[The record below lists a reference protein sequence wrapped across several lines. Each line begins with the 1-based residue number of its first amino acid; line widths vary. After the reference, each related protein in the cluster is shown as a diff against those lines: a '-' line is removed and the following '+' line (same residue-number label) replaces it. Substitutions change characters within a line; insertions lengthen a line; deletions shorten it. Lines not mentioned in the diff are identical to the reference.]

1 MLLQNVFCTRL
12 MPVDRPLKAA
22 FAIFPTQGS
31 RHHKYDTNVCK
42 KGRTPMYTIDFTKPV
57 HIHFIGIGGIS
68 MSGLAEILL
77 KEGFTVSGSDSKE
90 SALTDHLTANG
101 AQIFYGQRA
110 SNIIDG
116 IDLVVYTAAIHPDN
130 PEYAC
135 AKEKNIPM
143 MTRADLLGQIMKN
156 YQIPIAV
163 SGTHGKTTTTSMA
176 SHILLEGGFDP
187 TISVGGI
194 LPAIG
199 GNLRL
204 GHSGTFITEAC
215 EYTNS
220 FLSFFPKISIIL
232 NMDADH
238 LDFFK
243 DIDDIRHSFRKFA
256 ELLPADGTLIIN
268 ADTPEYETIT
278 RELPCNVLTY
288 GLEHDADYTAADI
301 TWDKYGHPS
310 FSVLFRGKKIGSYYL
325 RVPGIHNVS
334 NALAAIAVGRLLDLP
349 DDVIVKGLGS
359 FTGTDRRFQYKG
371 EIGGITIIDDYAHH
385 PTEIEA
391 TLHAAKNYP
400 HQKVWCVFQPHTYTR
415 TKALL
420 PEFAKA
426 LTLADH
432 VVLADIYAAR
442 ETDNLGIS
450 SQDLQKQIQELGT
463 PCEYFPTFDEIESF
477 LLKSCAHGDLL
488 ITMGA
493 GDVVNIGEHLL
504 GK

>member
-1 MLLQNVFCTRL
+1 
-12 MPVDRPLKAA
+12 
-22 FAIFPTQGS
+22 
-31 RHHKYDTNVCK
+31 
-42 KGRTPMYTIDFTKPV
+42 MYQIDFHTPL

-77 KEGFTVSGSDSKE
+77 EEDFRISGSDAKASP
-90 SALTDHLTANG
+90 LTRSLEAKG
-101 AQIFYGQRA
+101 AVIHYGQRA
-110 SNIIDG
+110 SNITDDIDV
-116 IDLVVYTAAIHPDN
+116 VVYTAAIHPDN
-130 PEYAC
+130 PEFAC
-135 AKEKNIPM
+135 AREKNIPM
-143 MTRADLLGQIMKN
+143 LTRAELLGQIMRN
-156 YQIPIAV
+156 YDTPIAI
-163 SGTHGKTTTTSMA
+163 SGTHGKTTTTSMV
-176 SHILLEGGFDP
+176 SHILLEGDCDP

-199 GNLRL
+199 GNIRV
-204 GHSGTFITEAC
+204 GASETFVTEAC

-220 FLSFFPKISIIL
+220 FLSFFPKISVIL

-243 DIDDIRHSFRKFA
+243 DIDDIRHSFRRFA
-256 ELLPADGTLIIN
+256 QLLPADGTLIIN
-268 ADTPEYETIT
+268 VDTPEYESIIKD
-278 RELPCNVLTY
+278 LPCQVITY
-288 GLEHDADYTAADI
+288 GLDHPADYTAEDI
-301 TWDKYGHPS
+301 TWDKYGHAS
-310 FSVLFRGKKIGSYYL
+310 FTVKKNGCKVGSYYL

-334 NALAAIAVGRLLDLP
+334 NALAAIAVGKLLDLP
-349 DDVIVKGLGS
+349 DEVIVKGLGS

-371 EIGGITIIDDYAHH
+371 EVGGITIIDDYAHH
-385 PTEIEA
+385 PTEIAA
-391 TLHAAKNYP
+391 TLESAKNYP
-400 HQKVWCVFQPHTYTR
+400 HEKIWCVFQPHTYTR

-442 ETDNLGIS
+442 ETDDLGIS
-450 SQDLQKQIQELGT
+450 SRNLQKQIQELGT
-463 PCEYFPTFDEIESF
+463 PCDYFPTFDEIESF
-477 LLKSCAHGDLL
+477 LLKSCTHGDLL

>member
-1 MLLQNVFCTRL
+1 
-12 MPVDRPLKAA
+12 
-22 FAIFPTQGS
+22 
-31 RHHKYDTNVCK
+31 
-42 KGRTPMYTIDFTKPV
+42 MYKIDFNHPM

-77 KEGFTVSGSDSKE
+77 EEGFHISGSDAKE
-90 SALTDHLTANG
+90 SALTDALEKKG
-101 AQIFYGQRA
+101 ARIYYGQRA
-110 SNIIDG
+110 SNISGSTDV
-116 IDLVVYTAAIHPDN
+116 VVYTAAIHPDN
-130 PEYAC
+130 PEFAR
-135 AKEKNIPM
+135 AKELGIPM
-143 MTRADLLGQIMKN
+143 LTRAELLGQIMRN
-156 YQIPIAV
+156 YDTPIAV
-163 SGTHGKTTTTSMA
+163 AGTHGKTTTTSML
-176 SHILLEGGFDP
+176 SHILLKGDCDP

-199 GNLRL
+199 GNIRV
-204 GHSGTFITEAC
+204 GQSETFLTEAC

-243 DIDDIRHSFRKFA
+243 DIDDIRRSFRRFA

-268 ADTPEYETIT
+268 ADTPEYQSIT
-278 RELPCNVLTY
+278 EGLSCQVITY
-288 GLEHDADYTAADI
+288 GLENNADYTASDI
-301 TWDKYGHPS
+301 TYDEFGHAS
-310 FSVLFRGKKIGSYYL
+310 FNVRYKGSDL
-325 RVPGIHNVS
+325 GRCSLKVPGSHNVS
-334 NALAAIAVGRLLDLP
+334 NALSAVAAGRLLNLP
-349 DDVIVKGLGS
+349 WEVIADGLLS

-371 EIGGITIIDDYAHH
+371 TVGGVTIIDDYAHH

-391 TLHAAKNYP
+391 TLKAAANYP
-400 HQKVWCVFQPHTYTR
+400 HRKVWCVFQPHTYTR

-420 PEFAKA
+420 PEFAQA

-442 ETDNLGIS
+442 ETDTLGIS
-450 SQDLQKQIQELGT
+450 SEDLADRIRELGT
-463 PCEYFPTFDEIESF
+463 PCEYFPTFDEIENF
-477 LLKSCAHGDLL
+477 LLENCTQGDLL

-493 GDVVNIGEHLL
+493 GDVVNIGEQLL